1 MTTGRDDL
9 EVRLRSPFR
18 DQADA
23 MPVEPPEWAEL
34 CPVAVR
40 RTLPARRVVAA
51 AAVVA
56 ALVAAVATTTGG
68 GDATRIRTSPA
79 DDAGAGA
86 PTTAAPARAVF
97 SVETRQVSLRADAV
111 TIDAGGLTFSTAP
124 PVQVHGDPG
133 TRDEYTTLE
142 LTWTEHGVEMRLFFY
157 FASDGQ
163 EWWSDEIRTY
173 DGRSPGEWITYRGE
187 FFRRP
192 LGTAFVGD
200 FDVGEQPPGTG
211 RLRLANAHLEAF
223 RRLPSCDDPGAALVL
238 DPGMSPV
245 VVPGPNGSFGL
256 NVQLLDAASCSVVA
270 DQDRYRYAW
279 DSADPGVVSVTTG
292 FVPSELGGRHRDL
305 VSVAPGQ
312 TSVRVTATDPDTGA
326 QVAEVAVPVTVLD
339 VPPPSAP
346 AERPPGPP
354 PGATNGAGHNHRFRH
369 GARRLGTGAALGDRR
384 PRSRHDHG
392 DVRPPRRPRPCAAG
406 GHVPGGLR
414 GRSQLRHAGRQQP
427 PGDRRG
433 RNADPHARRDQ
444 PGPPHELHHP
454 RPRLRGQRRPGRA
467 QRAARVHGR
476 PDELT
481 GRRRAGRDIRPNE
494 RPKRGTTARHR
505 PGIRIR

>member
-1 MTTGRDDL
+1 MTTGRDEL
-9 EVRLRSPFR
+9 EVRLRSLFR

-23 MPVEPPEWAEL
+23 MPVEPPDWAEL

-56 ALVAAVATTTGG
+56 ALVAVIATTTGG

-79 DDAGAGA
+79 DDAGAAA

-133 TRDEYTTLE
+133 TRGEYTTLE

-163 EWWSDEIRTY
+163 DWWSDEIRTY

-245 VVPGPNGSFGL
+245 VVPGPNGGFGL

-270 DQDRYRYAW
+270 DQDRYHYAW

-354 PGATNGAGHNHRFRH
+354 PGVTTGA
-369 GARRLGTGAALGDRR
+369 GTGAGDGGPVLRSATADLGAGTITVTFDR
-384 PRSRHDHG
+384 P
-392 DVRPPRRPRPCAAG
+392 V
-406 GHVPGGLR
+406 VL
-414 GRSQLRHAGRQQP
+414 
-427 PGDRRG
+427 
-433 RNADPHARRDQ
+433 
-444 PGPPHELHHP
+444 
-454 RPRLRGQRRPGRA
+454 GRA
-467 QRAARVHGR
+467 PLAAMYLVVYGDDPSCGTPDGNSHRVIGGDGTPTLTLDATSLAR
-476 PDELT
+476 PTSYITLAPGFVASADL
-481 GRRRAGRDIRPNE
+481 GAPSGPL
-494 RPKRGTTARHR
+494 GCTAV
-505 PGIRIR
+505 PTS